1 MPGSN
6 FWPSWSQK
14 YSVVERWGVCSAEA
28 SSCSNV
34 SSRLSCMVP
43 PLPFLTSWSI
53 YYLHYLL
60 IQLLILN
67 QELLSTLPTTLYLF
81 LSFIKDLTSFPY
93 IHFSSTKMQIFVD
106 TTHTHICVFITVL
119 SKYIECPPNIIDF
132 ILDCLNCLQPQT
144 ACLQGL

>member
-43 PLPFLTSWSI
+43 PLPFLTSWSM

-106 TTHTHICVFITVL
+106 TTHTHTYVYL
-119 SKYIECPPNIIDF
+119 SQFLVNILNAPQ
-132 ILDCLNCLQPQT
+132 ILLISY
-144 ACLQGL
+144 